1 MAIENILEICLADG
15 RKMYDVAKFNSAEY
29 ARGINRVGKA
39 TFTLP
44 VHSTS
49 AQLLAL
55 LSQRDTRI
63 NILRSID
70 GAQPYLDMEM
80 AWFTRRLEL
89 TRDLIT
95 VSCVDAMTVLDR
107 RIIAYYASATQTR
120 KTTTAADDMIK
131 AIARENIS
139 STASDY
145 GGSAVR
151 GLAAARLSVQA
162 DMTKGAVISKEF
174 AWRSVL
180 PAFQEIASTSYE
192 NGTYLAFDVVVAD
205 HATGA
210 LQLRTYTGKRGVDR
224 RDPTGTRPILLSE
237 DNGNLNDAVLTY
249 DYTQEVTW
257 AYAGGKGQENL
268 RVVEEGADTQR
279 AAASPFNRI
288 EVFVNAA
295 TSDDTAAVEDE
306 ATAAVFLGQPLVYV
320 SGEMVETLQC
330 RRGIH
335 FEFGDIVTAE
345 VRGIRNDYVIDGID
359 VLVSPGKPT
368 TSKVSLLKYYG

>member
-1 MAIENILEICLADG
+1 
-15 RKMYDVAKFNSAEY
+15 
-29 ARGINRVGKA
+29 
-39 TFTLP
+39 
-44 VHSTS
+44 
-49 AQLLAL
+49 
-55 LSQRDTRI
+55 
-63 NILRSID
+63 
-70 GAQPYLDMEM
+70 
-80 AWFTRRLEL
+80 
-89 TRDLIT
+89 
-95 VSCVDAMTVLDR
+95 MTVLDR

-120 KTTTAADDMIK
+120 KTTMAADDMIK
-131 AIARENIS
+131 EIASENIS

-151 GLAAARLSVQA
+151 GLAAARFSIQ
-162 DMTKGAVISKEF
+162 DNMTQGAVISKEF

-210 LQLRTYTGKRGVDR
+210 LQLRTYTGQRGVDR
-224 RDPTGTRPILLSE
+224 RDPTGTRPILLSG

-279 AAASPFNRI
+279 ASASPFNRI

-295 TSDDTAAVEDE
+295 TSDDPAAVEDE

-359 VLVSPGKPT
+359 VLVSPDKPT